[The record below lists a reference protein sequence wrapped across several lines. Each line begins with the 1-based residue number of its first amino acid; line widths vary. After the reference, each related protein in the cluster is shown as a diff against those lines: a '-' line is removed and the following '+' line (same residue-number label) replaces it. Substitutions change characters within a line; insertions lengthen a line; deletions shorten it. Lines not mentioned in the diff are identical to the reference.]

1 MLDGLTNQLLSSS
14 SKISNRE
21 GPKSVHFD
29 LLHRS
34 PPAEETGGGNDRC
47 KGFGRNSGF
56 SAKVGPRCTTEIRRR
71 NVGDAVQ
78 RRLSGNHESSQSATG
93 VLPPPNAVGRV
104 LRFLSLI
111 GKPQSRHQKSG
122 HRTAVIGWHE
132 LCARCGSSHF
142 HLACPI
148 AVIDFGYLQPMMAG
162 NGS

>member
-104 LRFLSLI
+104 LSFLSLI

-132 LCARCGSSHF
+132 LCVFRSQRDESRGWP
-142 HLACPI
+142 L
-148 AVIDFGYLQPMMAG
+148 VILDSDQILQTAY
-162 NGS
+162 S